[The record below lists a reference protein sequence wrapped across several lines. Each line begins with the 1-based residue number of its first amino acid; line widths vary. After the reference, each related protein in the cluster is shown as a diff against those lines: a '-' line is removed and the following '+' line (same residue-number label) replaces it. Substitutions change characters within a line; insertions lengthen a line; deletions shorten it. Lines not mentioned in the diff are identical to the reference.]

1 MAKRGRIFAS
11 AKSERQTTKILIAM
25 ERMIE
30 FSLMSEA
37 VRAEMLALIDDLDLE
52 LVPQK
57 EAVN

>member
-1 MAKRGRIFAS
+1 
-11 AKSERQTTKILIAM
+11 M

-57 EAVN
+57 EAMS